1 MRGHREERF
10 EAVRRFSAPVGA
22 LNVAGRERGQ

>member
-1 MRGHREERF
+1 MRGHEERF